1 MLDLNIDVMAQL
13 SGAALHVR
21 HLNILDQDTPCDN
34 LIQELKDCTKDHSF
48 LKKNVLSL
56 ISRTTILSNQVS
68 INPVD

>member
-21 HLNILDQDTPCDN
+21 HLNILDQDTRDN
-34 LIQELKDCTKDHSF
+34 LIQELKDCTKDHAF

-68 INPVD
+68 TNPVD